1 LVALPSKLAGSPAL
15 KGMETRSILALR
27 EGARLRLNE
36 GACLPLRSHFGGCRA
51 CAAVCPTGVLS
62 VAVEQVELA
71 EGCTNCGRCVAA
83 CPNDALQ
90 IDGFE
95 PLRKLPAG
103 TEPIE
108 LECAKVPARA
118 RSAGAIVVPCLGGI
132 SAGRLAELNE
142 RAGGRE
148 VQLIDRGWCAQ
159 CKAGC
164 SATHPAK
171 PAVDAVALWLH
182 AIDET
187 AAAPR
192 IVSRPLPLAL
202 MPTEIPLAE
211 AAPDPG
217 PVMTRRQFFRTLAE
231 SPTGWPRTPMGA
243 NGRAAFPASKRR
255 QSPERRRLLEA
266 LEAAAKRRGG
276 QVPAEFFPRVTN
288 NGACAD
294 HRVCTAACP
303 TGALVVV
310 ADDGATTLTFA
321 AAACIGCGACTRA
334 CPEGALALDAH
345 GGSPTPT
352 PIASHVQSAC
362 TACGEAF
369 AARAG
374 ETVCLACSKSQRFI
388 RDAMTQLFGARH

>member
-1 LVALPSKLAGSPAL
+1 
-15 KGMETRSILALR
+15 MLALR
-27 EGARLRLNE
+27 EDARLRLDE

-51 CAAVCPTGVLS
+51 CAAACPVGVLA
-62 VAVEQVELA
+62 VAVEQIKLA

-83 CPNDALQ
+83 CPNEALQ

-95 PLRKLPAG
+95 PLGKLPAG
-103 TEPIE
+103 TEAIE
-108 LECAKVPARA
+108 LECAKVPVKV
-118 RSAGAIVVPCLGGI
+118 RSAATIVVPCLGGI
-132 SAGRLAELNE
+132 SAGHLAELNE
-142 RAGGRE
+142 RAGERE

-164 SATHPAK
+164 GATHPAK

-192 IVSRPLPLAL
+192 IVLRALPPAL
-202 MPTEIPLAE
+202 MPEEIPLAE
-211 AAPDPG
+211 AAPDRG
-217 PVMTRRQFFRTLAE
+217 PAMTRRQFFRTLAE
-231 SPTGWPRTPMGA
+231 SPAGRPRTPMGS

-255 QSPERRRLLEA
+255 ESPERRRLLDA
-266 LEAAAKRRGG
+266 LTAAAKRRGKD
-276 QVPAEFFPRVTN
+276 VPAEFFPRVTN

-303 TGALVVV
+303 TGALKVV
-310 ADDGATTLTFA
+310 ADDGAAALTFA

-345 GGSPTPT
+345 GGDPAVT
-352 PIASHVQSAC
+352 PIASHVQSVC
-362 TACGEAF
+362 TACGDAF
-369 AARAG
+369 ASRAG

-388 RDAMTQLFGARH
+388 GDAMTQLFGARH